1 MKREKRKRNEE
12 RRDGQN
18 ILTEVSFPR
27 NKRSV
32 LMLKILLPY
41 KNKVE
46 TQPKRMKVTEFSNK
60 DIKTRLES
68 NEKEN

>member
-1 MKREKRKRNEE
+1 MKKEKRKRNEE

-32 LMLKILLPY
+32 LMLKFCNHTRIRL
-41 KNKVE
+41 KHN
-46 TQPKRMKVTEFSNK
+46 PKECKLQSSQIK